1 MGSFYLTVNQIG
13 EYNINQIGERR
24 KIMILSERQVLEVK
38 RKRGELNLKNIE
50 LANATG
56 INRHTLGQILNHDH
70 RNVNKS
76 TFYKLNDWLI
86 DQYTSLK

>member
-1 MGSFYLTVNQIG
+1 M
-13 EYNINQIGERR
+13 
-24 KIMILSERQVLEVK
+24 KLSERQVLEVK
-38 RKRGELNLKNIE
+38 RKRGELNLKNTE

-86 DQYTSLK
+86 DQCTSLKQQLSHKKASKQKKKSSLKEVEK